1 MNDQPRLELSR
12 PVSDEIRQTT
22 CYMCAC
28 RCGIDVHLK
37 SGVVTYIEG
46 NRDHP
51 INKGVLC
58 AKGASGIMQVTA
70 PSRLR
75 GPLRRVG
82 PRGSGAFEV
91 ISWEEALSTAVSWM
105 KPLRETAPEKLAFF
119 TGRDQSQSL
128 TGWWAQNFGTPNY
141 AAHGGFCSVNM
152 AAGGI
157 YTIGGAFWEFGQP
170 DWDRTKLFVMFG
182 VAEDHDSNPI
192 KIGIGKLKARGARVI
207 SINPI
212 RTGYS
217 AVADDWIGITPG
229 TDGLLIRSLIHCLL
243 EAGKVDL
250 DYLAQWTN
258 APLLVS
264 EAEGAEKGLFV
275 RNAESQP
282 FVIDRR
288 TGSPAPWDGKGVEP
302 DLGAEWQ
309 GSRTVFRHMV
319 EEYLKPE
326 CAPEAVAARCGVTAG
341 RIRALAAE
349 LASVAFDQAITLDR
363 PWTDFRGNAHADMRG
378 RPVSFHAM
386 RGISAHSNGFQT
398 ARALHLLQIILGA
411 VETPGSY
418 RLKPP
423 YPKPVE
429 AHPTPHF
436 VTTPGKPLT
445 GPHLGYVRGPDDLC
459 LLPDGSPARI
469 DKAFSWENPF
479 SAHGLMHMLIPNAH
493 AGDPYR
499 IDTLFLYMANMAW
512 NSSMNSIRVMEM
524 LTETGP
530 DGEYLIPRIIYS
542 DAYASE
548 MVAYAD
554 LILPD
559 TTYLERHDCISLL
572 DRPIS
577 DPDAAGDAIRWPVVE
592 PDRDVRCFQS
602 VLLDLGAR
610 LGLPGMVNEDGS
622 AKYADYA
629 DYIVNHQRRPGVGP
643 LMGFRGDGT
652 ATGRGAPNPEQMVR
666 YIEAGAFHQAH
677 VPETAAY
684 MKPWN
689 VAYQDWAV
697 KLGLYETPQPY
708 LFNIWSEPMRRFQLA
723 AEGFGPRQ
731 PPDHLR
737 KRLTQAMHPLPVWYA
752 PFGDEDAAFG
762 YTVHALTQR
771 PMDMYHSWGSQN
783 AWLRQIRGRNSLFV
797 PTKIW
802 EAQGFQDGDWARVS
816 SRAGVI
822 VVPVAH
828 MAALN
833 ENTVWT
839 WNAVGKRKGAWGL
852 DANAPEATTG
862 FLLNHLI
869 SELLPAKAEHAGHR
883 LSNSDPVT
891 GQAAWFDVRVRV
903 ERVAASDHASGMSK
917 PGFPQLADPTGVKG
931 GRKNSSS
938 KNFGKALA
946 KNFRRKFF
954 GPGEVSQ

>member
-1 MNDQPRLELSR
+1 MNQPRVETQR
-12 PVSDEIRQTT
+12 KVGDEVRQTT

-28 RCGIDVHLK
+28 RCGINVHMK
-37 SGVVTYIEG
+37 SGKVAYIEG

-70 PSRLR
+70 PSRLKA
-75 GPLRRVG
+75 PLRRVG
-82 PRGSGAFEV
+82 PRGSGAFEE
-91 ISWEEALSTAVSWM
+91 ISWEEALSTAVAWM
-105 KPLRETAPEKLAFF
+105 QPLRETAPEKLAFF

-128 TGWWAQNFGTPNY
+128 TGWWAQMFGTPNY

-170 DWDRTKLFVMFG
+170 DWDRTRLFVMFG

-207 SINPI
+207 SVNPV

-229 TDGLLIRSLIHCLL
+229 TDGLLILSLIHCLL
-243 EAGKVDL
+243 EAGKIDL

-258 APLLVS
+258 APLLVN

-288 TGSPAPWDGKGVEP
+288 TGHPAPWDGKGVEP

-326 CAPEAVAARCGVTAG
+326 YAPEAVEARCGVTAG

-349 LASVAFDQAITLDR
+349 LAQVAFDQAITLDQ
-363 PWTDFRGNAHADMRG
+363 PWTDFRGNRHTDMPG

-398 ARALHLLQIILGA
+398 ARALHLLQIILGSL
-411 VETPGSY
+411 ETPGGY

-423 YPKPVE
+423 YPKPIE

-445 GPHLGYVRGPDDLC
+445 GPHLGYVRSPDDLC

-479 SAHGLMHMLIPNAH
+479 SAHGMMHMVIPNAH

-512 NSSMNSIRVMEM
+512 NSSMNSARVMEM
-524 LTETGP
+524 LTEK
-530 DGEYLIPRIIYS
+530 DGDEYVIPRIIYS

-577 DPDAAGDAIRWPVVE
+577 EPDAAGDAIRWPVLE
-592 PDRDVRCFQS
+592 PDREVRCFQS

-610 LGLPGMVNEDGS
+610 LGLPGMVTEDGT
-622 AKYADYA
+622 AKFQDYA

-643 LMGFRGDGT
+643 LMGFRGDGE
-652 ATGRGAPNPEQMVR
+652 AEGRGAPNPRQMQR
-666 YIEAGAFHQAH
+666 YIDNGAFYQAH
-677 VPETAAY
+677 VPAEAGFY
-684 MKPWN
+684 KPWN
-689 VAYQDWAV
+689 AAYQDWAV

-708 LFNIWSEPMRRFQLA
+708 LFNIWSEPLRRFQLA

-737 KRLTQAMHPLPVWYA
+737 GRLKQAMHPLPIWYA

-762 YTVHALTQR
+762 YPVHALTQR
-771 PMDMYHSWGSQN
+771 PMDQYHSWGSQN
-783 AWLRQIRGRNSLFV
+783 AWLRQIKGRNHLYL
-797 PTKIW
+797 PTRIW
-802 EAQGFQDGDWARVS
+802 EAQGFAEGDWARVS
-816 SRAGVI
+816 SRAGTI

-839 WNAVGKRKGAWGL
+839 WNAIGKRKGAWAL
-852 DANAPEATTG
+852 DAHAPEATTG

-869 SELLPAKAEHAGHR
+869 SELLPDRDGVR

-891 GQAAWFDVRVRV
+891 GQAAWFDQRVRV
-903 ERVAASDHASGMSK
+903 ERVAAEDHARGTVEPMFETL
-917 PGFPQLADPTGVKG
+917 PDPPRVAGS
-931 GRKNSSS
+931 RDQNSS
-938 KNFGKALA
+938 KNFGKS
-946 KNFRRKFF
+946 FRKLLRLPE
-954 GPGEVSQ
+954 GTG

>member
-1 MNDQPRLELSR
+1 MGQPKIDTS
-12 PVSDEIRQTT
+12 PKVSDEIRKTT

-28 RCGIDVHLK
+28 RCGINVHLT
-37 SGVVTYIEG
+37 SGKVSYIEG

-51 INKGVLC
+51 VNKGVLC

-70 PSRLR
+70 PSRLQT
-75 GPLRRVG
+75 PLRRVG
-82 PRGSGAFEV
+82 PRGSGAFEP
-91 ISWEEALSTAVSWM
+91 ISWDAALDLAVSWM

-128 TGWWAQNFGTPNY
+128 TGWWAQAFGTPNY

-152 AAGGI
+152 AAAGI

-170 DWDRTKLFVMFG
+170 DWKHTNLFVLFG

-192 KIGIGKLKARGARVI
+192 KIGIGKLKARGGKVI
-207 SINPI
+207 GINPI
-212 RTGYS
+212 RTGYN
-217 AVADDWIGITPG
+217 AVADDWYGITPG
-229 TDGLLIRSLIHCLL
+229 TDGLLVLSLIHCLM
-243 EAGKVDL
+243 EAGKIDL
-250 DYLAQWTN
+250 DYLSRWTN
-258 APLLVS
+258 APLLVNG
-264 EAEGAEKGLFV
+264 AEGPEKGLILK
-275 RNAESQP
+275 NAESQP

-288 TGSPAPWDGKGVEP
+288 TGMPAPWDGQGVQP
-302 DLGAEWQ
+302 DLGAVWQ
-309 GSRTVFRHMV
+309 GHRTVFQHMA
-319 EEYLKPE
+319 ERYLSDEYR
-326 CAPEAVAARCGVTAG
+326 PEAVADRCGIPAA
-341 RIRALAAE
+341 RIRGLAAE
-349 LASVAFDQAITLDR
+349 LARAAFDQAFTLPIT
-363 PWTDFRGNAHADMRG
+363 WTDFRGDTHDQMQG

-398 ARALHLLQIILGA
+398 ARALHLLQIVLGA
-411 VETPGSY
+411 VEVPGGY

-436 VTTPGKPLT
+436 VTAPGKPLS
-445 GPHLGYVRGPDDLC
+445 GPHLGYVRGPENLA
-459 LLPDGSPARI
+459 LKEDGTPWRI
-469 DKAFSWENPF
+469 DKAFTWENPF
-479 SAHGLMHMLIPNAH
+479 SAHGMMHMVIPNAH

-512 NSSMNSIRVMEM
+512 NSSMNTTKVMEM
-524 LTETGP
+524 LTDKGP
-530 DGEYLIPRIIYS
+530 DGEYIIPRIIYS

-577 DPDAAGDAIRWPVVE
+577 EPDAAGDSIRWPVVE
-592 PDRDVRCFQS
+592 ADRDVRGFQS

-610 LGLPGMVNEDGS
+610 LGLPGMVNPDGS
-622 AKYADYA
+622 AKFKDYA

-643 LMGFRGDGT
+643 LIGWRGDGT
-652 ATGRGAPNPEQMVR
+652 KTGRGEPNPDQLAR
-666 YIEAGAFHQAH
+666 YIENGGFHQAH
-677 VPETAAY
+677 VPEEASY

-689 VAYQDWAV
+689 AAYQEWAV
-697 KLGLYETPQPY
+697 ATSFFETPQPY

-723 AEGFGPRQ
+723 AEGQGFIQ

-737 KRLTQAMHPLPVWYA
+737 ERLKVAMDPLPVWYPA
-752 PFGDEDAAFG
+752 YGEDGAEE
-762 YTVHALTQR
+762 YPVHALTQR

-783 AWLRQIRGRNSLFV
+783 AWLRQIRGKNFLYL

-802 EAQGFQDGDWARVS
+802 TAAGFVDGDYARVS
-816 SRAGVI
+816 SPHGEI
-822 VVPVAH
+822 TVPVAH

-833 ENTVWT
+833 ADTVWT
-839 WNAVGKRKGAWGL
+839 WNAIGKRKGAWAL
-852 DANAPEATTG
+852 DEGAPEAKEG

-869 SELLPAKAEHAGHR
+869 SELLPARGDGR
-883 LSNSDPVT
+883 RWSNSDPVT
-891 GQAAWFDVRVRV
+891 GQAAWFDLRVRI
-903 ERVAASDHASGMSK
+903 ERVG
-917 PGFPQLADPTGVKG
+917 PQEKAQPQFDTLPRVVPKG
-931 GRKNSSS
+931 EGR
-938 KNFGKALA
+938 
-946 KNFRRKFF
+946 
-954 GPGEVSQ
+954 